1 MADRCPPPIGMP
13 AMSSRIRSR
22 PHCDDHD
29 DHSENIPSGSGDGN
43 RFRTYCS
50 RPSTKT
56 RMMMVTTSAI
66 SE

>member
-1 MADRCPPPIGMP
+1 MITT
-13 AMSSRIRSR
+13 SN
-22 PHCDDHD
+22 
-29 DHSENIPSGSGDGN
+29 SENISSGSGDGK

-56 RMMMVTTSAI
+56 RMMMVKTSAI